1 MSVTKIAEVQNL
13 CIDIHYQSDN
23 YIKAFPKLGLVAV
36 TAAAT
41 GSGNTSRG
49 LQGECAIGPS
59 TRMAFL
65 AGEGLLEL
73 AIQFNF
79 PFRGIQWC

>member
-1 MSVTKIAEVQNL
+1 L
-13 CIDIHYQSDN
+13 CIDIHYLSDN
-23 YIKAFPKLGLVAV
+23 YIKVFPKLGLVAV

-59 TRMAFL
+59 TEMAFL
-65 AGEGLLEL
+65 AGEGLLKL
-73 AIQFNF
+73 AVHFNS
-79 PFRGIQWC
+79 PFKEDSVVLIILLYII